1 MKLTLL
7 SQATQMVNEIYEKGK
22 QSSTQE
28 IIDRQ
33 SSVFEGTVK
42 HLYRQAQLSIFLKFL
57 SCMKINTNFYSL
69 LQLMLTCSFSKI
81 HYITIRYV
89 KLTMY
94 SSWIGTIYIHAA
106 RSAERPKLLNRML
119 KHGKDFEPRMR
130 GIHLQR
136 TAEEAQTQCRQGQ
149 RLHSP
154 RTRQSTTSSSPSNM
168 TLLNLSIC

>member
-1 MKLTLL
+1 
-7 SQATQMVNEIYEKGK
+7 
-22 QSSTQE
+22 
-28 IIDRQ
+28 
-33 SSVFEGTVK
+33 
-42 HLYRQAQLSIFLKFL
+42 
-57 SCMKINTNFYSL
+57 MKINTNFYSL

-89 KLTMY
+89 DT
-94 SSWIGTIYIHAA
+94 IHAA
-106 RSAERPKLLNRML
+106 RSAERPKMLNRVL

-136 TAEEAQTQCRQGQ
+136 TAEEAQIQRRQGQ

-154 RTRQSTTSSSPSNM
+154 RTRQSTTGRSPSNM